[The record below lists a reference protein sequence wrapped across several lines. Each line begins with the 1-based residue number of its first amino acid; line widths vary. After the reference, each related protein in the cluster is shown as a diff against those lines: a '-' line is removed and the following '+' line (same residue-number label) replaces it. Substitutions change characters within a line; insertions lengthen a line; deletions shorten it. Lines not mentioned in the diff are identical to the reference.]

1 VSMAAPSSPRGYFV
15 GNVVKAPLP
24 SDPQQWAIHHYTRNM
39 DSSMR
44 GLESSKNKL
53 QGELDVALTR
63 VPEIQYENAQLRHQ
77 VDKLRRDAA
86 TIEQKLHVA
95 ESRHQAEMDELRR
108 QWAQERSQ
116 MLDQHACEVRGL
128 KGAITDRDLRIE
140 TLEAENNELATSM
153 ARQREETRTQV
164 AALETQMAGLKEQL
178 ESYKTTVR
186 AKEEELRCSEAT
198 RIELLADLQRVK
210 EREDRALKQMKL
222 EHARVTQA
230 IYVQLEDE
238 KDARRAEVAAIR
250 AEAALCEAELTAKCN
265 TKCEELESEKVEH
278 AETRRQLAKLQGEL
292 EEAARQRRPLE
303 DEIKHLQSE
312 VERLLLQVDNE
323 QRLRSP
329 LEKEL
334 QDAKDTIRQLHTKIL
349 QLEDDKLCL
358 TVKWKKALE
367 AAHIMDRE
375 LSKALAQAQK
385 VHKIDLEDLPAVYQ
399 VHNLQPLLQIKM
411 DNALGDWLQMYASL
425 QERLH
430 EVFE

>member
-1 VSMAAPSSPRGYFV
+1 
-15 GNVVKAPLP
+15 
-24 SDPQQWAIHHYTRNM
+24 
-39 DSSMR
+39 
-44 GLESSKNKL
+44 
-53 QGELDVALTR
+53 
-63 VPEIQYENAQLRHQ
+63 
-77 VDKLRRDAA
+77 
-86 TIEQKLHVA
+86 
-95 ESRHQAEMDELRR
+95 
-108 QWAQERSQ
+108 
-116 MLDQHACEVRGL
+116 
-128 KGAITDRDLRIE
+128 
-140 TLEAENNELATSM
+140 
-153 ARQREETRTQV
+153 
-164 AALETQMAGLKEQL
+164 
-178 ESYKTTVR
+178 
-186 AKEEELRCSEAT
+186 
-198 RIELLADLQRVK
+198 
-210 EREDRALKQMKL
+210 
-222 EHARVTQA
+222 
-230 IYVQLEDE
+230 
-238 KDARRAEVAAIR
+238 VAAIR

>member
-1 VSMAAPSSPRGYFV
+1 
-15 GNVVKAPLP
+15 
-24 SDPQQWAIHHYTRNM
+24 
-39 DSSMR
+39 
-44 GLESSKNKL
+44 
-53 QGELDVALTR
+53 
-63 VPEIQYENAQLRHQ
+63 
-77 VDKLRRDAA
+77 
-86 TIEQKLHVA
+86 
-95 ESRHQAEMDELRR
+95 
-108 QWAQERSQ
+108 

-375 LSKALAQAQK
+375 LSKALAQAWAK
-385 VHKIDLEDLPAVYQ
+385 
-399 VHNLQPLLQIKM
+399 
-411 DNALGDWLQMYASL
+411 S
-425 QERLH
+425 
-430 EVFE
+430 